1 MARTENQTATQQF
14 IVDDDPTGRV
24 AEAAQAVNT
33 LALMDHQA
41 SENAQQLALQL
52 NYDGTLTVGAL
63 EDEIRFYQRRTVEA
77 CLELG
82 KRLLILKELTPF
94 GEFKDRVKLL
104 GIEYTTAT
112 RFMAATM
119 KFSKVGS
126 NQLLKAAGNQTK
138 LLELLVLDDGEIE
151 GLESGESVRGITLD
165 QIETM
170 SVSELKKAL
179 REAREQAKQ
188 VAETKDLIIQK
199 KDQKI
204 NQLDE
209 QLATLEVKRRS
220 APETAKGEAEQGYLN
235 DETLAITSK
244 ITASLNSRIVQLF
257 AVFDGNPPAH
267 IRLAAAQA
275 IGMVITSGYA
285 LADDFGLKPETKP
298 DTAADEPARR
308 DAREFEAMLNN
319 KVDLAD
325 LLDDE
330 AKADLKRLN
339 SYKQVDIEN

>member
-1 MARTENQTATQQF
+1 MARPETQVENTQV
-14 IVDDDPTGRV
+14 IIEDDPTGRV
-24 AEAAQAVNT
+24 AEAVQAVNT

-41 SENAQQLALQL
+41 NENAKFMAQQLS
-52 NYDGTLTVGAL
+52 YDGTLTVGAL

-77 CLELG
+77 VMELG

-94 GEFKDRVKLL
+94 GDFKDRVKLL

-112 RFMAATM
+112 RFMAATI

-138 LLELLVLDDGEIE
+138 LLELLVFDDSEIE
-151 GLESGESVRGITLD
+151 ELKNGESARGITLD

-179 REAREQAKQ
+179 REARDQ
-188 VAETKDLIIQK
+188 VKTVTETKDMIIQR

-209 QLATLEVKRRS
+209 QLASHEIKRRNL
-220 APETAKGEAEQGYLN
+220 PETVKGEAERGFLN

-244 ITASLNSRIVQLF
+244 IGASLRSRISQLYD
-257 AVFDGNPPAH
+257 AFDDGIPRH
-267 IRLAAAQA
+267 MELAAAQA
-275 IGMVITSGYA
+275 IGLIITAAYD
-285 LADDFGLKPETKP
+285 LAADLNLSPVLNPE
-298 DTAADEPARR
+298 TAADDEVQQTLRLMA
-308 DAREFEAMLNN
+308 EVEANGG
-319 KVDLAD
+319 DFSH

-330 AKADLKRLN
+330 AKANLARLN
-339 SYKQVDIEN
+339 SYKQVDIED

>member
-41 SENAQQLALQL
+41 SDNAQQLALQL

-63 EDEIRFYQRRTVEA
+63 EDEIRFYQRRTIEA
-77 CLELG
+77 VLELG

-94 GEFKDRVKLL
+94 GEFEKRAELL
-104 GIEYTTAT
+104 GINIRMAQKFMSAT
-112 RFMAATM
+112 L
-119 KFSKVGS
+119 KFSKANS
-126 NQLLKAAGNQTK
+126 SSLLKAAGNQTK
-138 LLELLVLDDGEIE
+138 LLELVVFDDDEIE
-151 GLESGESVRGITLD
+151 ALKNGESARGITLD
-165 QIETM
+165 QIDTM

-257 AVFDGNPPAH
+257 AVFDGDPPAH

-285 LADDFGLKPETKP
+285 LADDFGLKPETKAEE
-298 DTAADEPARR
+298 AADDPARR
-308 DAREFEAMLNN
+308 DAAELEAML
-319 KVDLAD
+319 KTGAD
-325 LLDDE
+325 PFSLLDDE
-330 AKADLKRLN
+330 AKADLARLS
-339 SYKQVDIEN
+339 SYKQVDIEE

>member
-209 QLATLEVKRRS
+209 ELARYEVKRRS
-220 APETAKGEAEQGYLN
+220 MPEVAKGEAELGYLN

-244 ITASLNSRIVQLF
+244 ITASLNSRITKLF
-257 AVFDGNPPAH
+257 EAFGGDEPAH
-267 IRLAAAQA
+267 VRLAAAQS
-275 IGMVITSGYA
+275 IGLIITAAYA
-285 LADDFGLKPETKP
+285 LAADFGLQPETKAEE
-298 DTAADEPARR
+298 AADDPARR
-308 DAREFEAMLNN
+308 EAAKLEAMM
-319 KVDLAD
+319 DAD
-325 LLDDE
+325 ADPFALLDDE

-339 SYKQVDIEN
+339 SYKQVDIED